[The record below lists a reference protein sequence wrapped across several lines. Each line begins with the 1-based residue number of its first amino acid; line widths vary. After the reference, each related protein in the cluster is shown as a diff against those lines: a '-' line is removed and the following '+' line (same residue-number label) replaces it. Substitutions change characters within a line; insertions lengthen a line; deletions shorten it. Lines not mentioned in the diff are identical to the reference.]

1 MSGIPISGSQAPKD
15 PGLRR
20 ETIAQGGEKAT
31 YSGKRYI
38 ALANLNSDL
47 EIGVRIV
54 ATKNK
59 SLRASAKKIAEYL
72 KKPEGSENLQYMSRE
87 QLQRVQTYLGDR
99 AQKSQK
105 LGNKITSYIRNVK
118 WEKGRFSSRT
128 DSSYYKEAF
137 EHAEQALQDQFKS
150 GEEQLPGVKE
160 KLDQSIR
167 NLGKGTKNSFNE
179 YLDALGDY
187 YSNPTVGFL
196 INTTQEDGKNLFEK
210 IYILETSSKEKKLA
224 AARFLNTLPKDKL
237 AVTQQMFAIASRGY
251 SGEKRS
257 VPSELAMEIAR
268 KVTANAQR
276 RGYATDF
283 INDSAV
289 IDFVIANWQ
298 TVSTIIEAR
307 TEYLGNLLLRS
318 DLSVEGILRESA
330 SPSLV
335 ADLEKQV
342 DQLKITVTDPHVQIT
357 VTDPHARGTLYS
369 RALREYF
376 SQPSVR
382 NMFNSKNAD
391 EQVILK
397 SENDQ
402 EKKAAAIRIFQSLPP
417 SEQRVVDKLLVVTQ
431 AIKDNAS
438 TNKMDAK
445 NLARVLSPNV
455 IHDDDQ
461 QEAMNNSGDNIKILE
476 FFIENGTDIRWG
488 PLTERLSRLR
498 SEM

>member
-1 MSGIPISGSQAPKD
+1 MS
-15 PGLRR
+15 
-20 ETIAQGGEKAT
+20 T
-31 YSGKRYI
+31 
-38 ALANLNSDL
+38 
-47 EIGVRIV
+47 
-54 ATKNK
+54 
-59 SLRASAKKIAEYL
+59 
-72 KKPEGSENLQYMSRE
+72 E
-87 QLQRVQTYLGDR
+87 QLKRVHTYLGDR
-99 AQKSQK
+99 AQQSQK

-128 DSSYYKEAF
+128 DSSYYKEAL
-137 EHAEQALQDQFKS
+137 EHAEQALK
-150 GEEQLPGVKE
+150 EQLEEHLPEVKE
-160 KLDQSIR
+160 KLDQSIQ
-167 NLGKGTKNSFNE
+167 NLSKGTKNSFNE

-187 YSNPTVGFL
+187 YSNPSVGFL
-196 INTTQEDGKNLFEK
+196 INTTQEDGKKLFK
-210 IYILETSSKEKKLA
+210 DINSPETSSKEKKLA

-251 SGEKRS
+251 SGEQRR
-257 VPSELAMEIAR
+257 VPSKLAIDIAR
-268 KVTANAQR
+268 KVTANAER
-276 RGYATDF
+276 RGDATDF
-283 INDSAV
+283 YNDSAV

-307 TEYLGNLLLRS
+307 TKFLGDLLLRS

-342 DQLKITVTDPHVQIT
+342 DQLKITVTDPH
-357 VTDPHARGTLYS
+357 ARGTLYR

-402 EKKAAAIRIFQSLPP
+402 EKKAAAIRIFHSLPP
-417 SEQRVVDKLLVVTQ
+417 SEKRVVEKLLDVTQ

-438 TNKMDAK
+438 TNKMNAK
-445 NLARVLSPNV
+445 NLARVLSLNV

-476 FFIENGTDIRWG
+476 FFIENSKDIQLG
-488 PLTERLSRLR
+488 SLAERLSRLR